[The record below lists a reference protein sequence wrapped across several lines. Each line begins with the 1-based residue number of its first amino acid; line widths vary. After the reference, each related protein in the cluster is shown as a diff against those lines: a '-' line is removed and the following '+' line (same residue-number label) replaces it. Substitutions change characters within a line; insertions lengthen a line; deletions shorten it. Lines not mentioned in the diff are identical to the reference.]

1 MPELRNNSVRPP
13 PIPPRPCDRELKTR
27 FDYYYLINCLIDK
40 KFGTVASK
48 SGVVNIVNSLDKI
61 EQLRNFFTDFKKI
74 GSESAYGTVYSACVK
89 GLQEKCFKTKSS
101 DDELKVAIK
110 FQKLTPTEQSDFL
123 NENYIEDPKGIWNEI
138 YISYKLSLSVQNDAA
153 LCCALPNFPI
163 LYRTFFSKLCFQ
175 DTVEKIRYEDDP
187 EYPCERVPC
196 VMIVNELSDG
206 DFGDFFPPPKI
217 NIDLKSFE
225 SAYLQIYMAI
235 IAMQL
240 NKVVHNDLYP
250 KNILYTRVPDEY
262 WRYDIII
269 DGKTTSFI
277 LPTNGYL
284 FKICDFGKSSINS
297 EPFYYDTDIT
307 TITFEAVN
315 NPLNSK
321 FLNIYN
327 GQYKN
332 TLDFVEMLKVQ
343 FKEYLANEKKPNEKI
358 NQYFK
363 LRFA

>member
-1 MPELRNNSVRPP
+1 MTSIKPP

-40 KFGTVASK
+40 KIGTVPSK
-48 SGVVNIVNSLDKI
+48 SGVVNIVDSLDKI
-61 EQLRNFFTDFKKI
+61 EELRNFFTDFKKI
-74 GSESAYGTVYSACVK
+74 GSESAYGTVYSACVN

-101 DDELKVAIK
+101 DGELKVAIK
-110 FQKLTPTEQSDFL
+110 FQKLTPTEQSDFS
-123 NENYIEDPKGIWNEI
+123 NENYVKDPKGIWNEI
-138 YISYKLSLSVQNDAA
+138 YISYKLSLSVQNDATQSA
-153 LCCALPNFPI
+153 PNFPI
-163 LYRTFFSKLCFQ
+163 LYRTFFSNLCFQ
-175 DTVEKIRYEDDP
+175 DTVEKIRYEDDSDP
-187 EYPCERVPC
+187 KYPRERVPC

-206 DFGDFFPPPKI
+206 DFGDFFPPPETPKI
-217 NIDLKSFE
+217 KIDLKSFE

-250 KNILYTRVPDEY
+250 KNILYTRVPVEH

-297 EPFYYDTDIT
+297 KSFYYDTDIT
-307 TITFEAVN
+307 SITYEAVN
-315 NPLNSK
+315 TYPLNSK
-321 FLNIYN
+321 FVYIYN
-327 GQYKN
+327 GQYNN
-332 TLDFVEMLKVQ
+332 TLDFVNMLKVQ
-343 FKEYLANEKKPNEKI
+343 FKEYLADEEKPKKEI